1 MRIDWVAVA
10 TIAAPIIALLVAGWL
25 DRRRT
30 RLIAYY
36 SHVAGISGTFPGATQ
51 AVQVNTHTLVLR
63 NTGHQAATNVR
74 LHHATLPLFS
84 IWPQVPYNV
93 ETLPNGSQD
102 IVIPNLIP
110 GEQLT
115 ISYLY
120 FPPLTYDQINQGIKC
135 DQGFAHAIP
144 VLLQRQW
151 PRWVNRLAQFFLL
164 AGVGVVAYFV
174 YRAARCAFL
183 SCALLP

>member
-1 MRIDWVAVA
+1 MPVDWVAVA
-10 TIAAPIIALLVAGWL
+10 TVAAPIIALLVGGWL

-36 SHVAGISGTFPGATQ
+36 SHVAGINGTFPGANQPT
-51 AVQVNTHTLVLR
+51 QVNTHTIVLR
-63 NTGHQAATNVR
+63 ATGRQAATNVR

-84 IWPQVPYNV
+84 IWPQVPHSV
-93 ETLPNGSQD
+93 ETLPDGSKD
-102 IVIPNLIP
+102 IVIPTLIP

-120 FPPLTYDQINQGIKC
+120 FPPLTFAQVNQGIKC
-135 DQGFAHAIP
+135 DQGFAHVIP
-144 VLLQRQW
+144 VLLQRQF
-151 PRWVNRLAQFFLL
+151 PRWFNYVVGAVLL

-174 YRAARCAFL
+174 YRVARCAFL
-183 SCALLP
+183 SCALLR